1 MAEEERNARIVE
13 EVIRRYGSVLD
24 LEASPEVLIDILR
37 EFGSEVDVTVL
48 IPPNPTVG
56 APTVR
61 EVMQVLLRMARE
73 VDVIKKHLGA

>member
-1 MAEEERNARIVE
+1 MALEERNARIVD
-13 EVIRRYGSVLD
+13 EVIRRYGSVLE
-24 LEASPEVLIDILR
+24 LEVSPEVLIAILR
-37 EFGSEVDVTVL
+37 EFGSQVDATDLVL
-48 IPPNPTVG
+48 PNPTVG

>member
-1 MAEEERNARIVE
+1 MALEERNARIVD
-13 EVIRRYGSVLD
+13 EVIRRYGSVLE
-24 LEASPEVLIDILR
+24 LEVSPEVFIAILR
-37 EFGSEVDVTVL
+37 EFGSQVDATDLVL
-48 IPPNPTVG
+48 PNPTVG

>member
-1 MAEEERNARIVE
+1 MAKEERNARIVE

-24 LEASPEVLIDILR
+24 LEASPEVLIDIIR

-56 APTVR
+56 DPTVR
-61 EVMQVLLRMARE
+61 EVMQALLRLSRE
-73 VDVIKKHLGA
+73 VEAIKTHLGA